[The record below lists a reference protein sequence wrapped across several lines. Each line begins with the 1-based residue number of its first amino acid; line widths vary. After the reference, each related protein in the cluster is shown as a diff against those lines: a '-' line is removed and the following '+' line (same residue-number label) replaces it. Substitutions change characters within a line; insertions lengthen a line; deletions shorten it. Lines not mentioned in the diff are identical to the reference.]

1 MAVRVAWLVMA
12 AMVSMAMPAAAQVG
26 GPASVVV
33 TQGEA
38 IIRRAPDRAWLSIA
52 TETRE
57 PRAAD
62 ARRRSAESMTA
73 LQAVL
78 KAAGLAGDAIRTTG
92 YTLTPEMDWN
102 NGRGTVR
109 GYLARNQIEVRVDD
123 LATLGDVIDA
133 VNTSKNTAVTITGPR
148 FGLKDESAAQ
158 NDALRDA
165 VQAALA
171 RAQAIAA
178 GARRA
183 LGTIVRIE
191 EQNVRGIEPRGEV
204 MFMRSAG
211 KAADVVETPI
221 APGDIEVRATVVVTV
236 ELR

>member
-1 MAVRVAWLVMA
+1 MMTARVAWLVA
-12 AMVSMAMPAAAQVG
+12 FTALVSIALPAAAQVNG
-26 GPASVVV
+26 SPSVVV

-38 IIRRAPDRAWLSIA
+38 VVKRAPDRAWLSIA

-78 KAAGLAGDAIRTTG
+78 KATGVASDAIRTTG
-92 YTLTPEMDWN
+92 YILTPEMDWN

-109 GYLARNQIEVRVDD
+109 GYLARNRIEVRVDD
-123 LATLGDVIDA
+123 LATLGDIIDA

-165 VQAALA
+165 VQAALT

-178 GARRA
+178 GARRS

-191 EQNVRGIEPRGEV
+191 EQTVRGLEPRGEV

-211 KAADVVETPI
+211 KADMVDTPI
-221 APGDIEVRATVVVTV
+221 APERSKCA
-236 ELR
+236 RPWW